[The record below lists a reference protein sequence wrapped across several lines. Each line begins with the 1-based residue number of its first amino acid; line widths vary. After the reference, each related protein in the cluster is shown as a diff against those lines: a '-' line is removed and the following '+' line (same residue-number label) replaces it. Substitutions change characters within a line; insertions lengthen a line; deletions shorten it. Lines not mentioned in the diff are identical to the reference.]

1 MTDSRRILFIINP
14 ISGLGLGKEV
24 PEHIKKLPEYEHVVY
39 DIEFTEYSGHA
50 RKLVEDARL
59 SGKYTHI
66 VAVGGDGTVNE
77 VGVEVVSLLLS
88 FL

>member
-39 DIEFTEYSGHA
+39 DIEFTENSGHA
-50 RKLVEDARL
+50 LKLV
-59 SGKYTHI
+59 
-66 VAVGGDGTVNE
+66 
-77 VGVEVVSLLLS
+77 
-88 FL
+88 

>member
-50 RKLVEDARL
+50 RCLVWEWYRFCC
-59 SGKYTHI
+59 G
-66 VAVGGDGTVNE
+66 
-77 VGVEVVSLLLS
+77 
-88 FL
+88 FFR